1 MERPVD
7 HVLDAKGLNCPLPV
21 LKTKK
26 ALKDVPVGDC
36 LTVFATDPASSI
48 DIRHFCNTS
57 GHELVE
63 SSEAEG
69 VLTFVIRRTR

>member
-1 MERPVD
+1 MSR
-7 HVLDAKGLNCPLPV
+7 VLDSKGLNCPLPV

-26 ALKDVPVGDC
+26 ALKDMPVGDC

-48 DIRHFCNTS
+48 DLRHFCNTS
-57 GHELVE
+57 GHDLVE
-63 SSEAEG
+63 SSEADG